1 MCINVALTRP
11 PAPNYAQR
19 LAGTGI
25 FFSRPRG
32 LEAAYDDPWEFKVLR
47 LHYERFHQD
56 RSTEPEW
63 GYKYALDQH
72 LYYFRND
79 ADPDVRE
86 FVRLVKEDTPFSR
99 GFWKSREMIRGY
111 VPAALPE
118 PEEQIQLATKGS
130 WAIVLQSERCE
141 RDFPADEKG
150 AELGG
155 WDKDGS
161 GCFLSY
167 AIPAGQRIPELTG
180 QFEAGPSG
188 LIYKVGHMGI
198 HVPRG
203 TKFALWVRC
212 SDTGAHSGF
221 VVTRLFWRVN
231 HVSVKPILASLFEA
245 PHWFPAQGFFFDPE
259 PVELPNNT
267 EDSLMGAV
275 SLANEILQLVT
286 GR

>member
-1 MCINVALTRP
+1 MCINVALIHP

-32 LEAAYDDPWEFKVLR
+32 LEAAYDHPWSLMILR
-47 LHYERFHQD
+47 LHYERLHAD
-56 RSTEPEW
+56 RSLEPHWVAE
-63 GYKYALDQH
+63 YVLSQH
-72 LYYFRND
+72 LYRE
-79 ADPDVRE
+79 AEEDVKA
-86 FVRLVKEDTPFSR
+86 FAQMLKEDTAFSR
-99 GFWKSREMIRGY
+99 GFWKSRERVKWVIGSIVSGTLEHIDLM
-111 VPAALPE
+111 
-118 PEEQIQLATKGS
+118 TKGS
-130 WAIVLQSERCE
+130 WAAVLENYKNSVE
-141 RDFPADEKG
+141 FPADEKG

-155 WDKDGS
+155 WDKDGH

-167 AIPAGQRIPELTG
+167 AIPAGQRIPKLTG

-188 LIYKVGHMGI
+188 LIYQVGHMGI

-212 SDTGAHSGF
+212 SDSGAHSGF
-221 VVTRLFWRVN
+221 VVTQLFWKNNRVE
-231 HVSVKPILASLFEA
+231 VQPVLASLFGA

-275 SLANEILQLVT
+275 NLANEILQLVT